1 MFYAILIINFFRGIP
16 QELYDAA
23 VLDGAN
29 HMQVLFRVFLPIS
42 KPVIATVALF
52 SAVEH
57 WNSWFDG
64 VIFLNESSKWPLQ
77 SYLYNRVI
85 SRTLQ
90 WQTSGGAERAGQSF
104 LEATPEGLATTMVL
118 IAAILPILLVYP
130 LLQRYFVRG
139 LTLGL

>member
-1 MFYAILIINFFRGIP
+1 
-16 QELYDAA
+16 
-23 VLDGAN
+23 
-29 HMQVLFRVFLPIS
+29 MQVLFRVFLPIS